1 MKWRRGSGGLT
12 RVEDRRGQSGGFGMP
27 GGAMGAGLGG
37 LGVVGVILALV
48 FTVFT
53 GGGGGFDVG
62 GVPQF
67 PGAQAAPAQADELD
81 AQGDLRDFTVFVADD
96 VQSTWNEIFQGA
108 SREYPPGG
116 LVLFSG
122 GTVSGCGPASSATG
136 PFYCPGDQKVYVDLS
151 FYRELQSRF
160 GAPGDFAQAYVIAH
174 EVGHHVQTI
183 LGTNGQVQQ
192 LSRENPDSANEL
204 SVRLELQADC
214 YAGVWANSANAR
226 GLLEQGDVEEGLAAA
241 AAVGDDRIQQQTQG
255 RIDPE
260 SWTHGSSE
268 QRVEWFRRGFESGDP
283 NSCDTFSGDL

>member
-1 MKWRRGSGGLT
+1 
-12 RVEDRRGQSGGFGMP
+12 
-27 GGAMGAGLGG
+27 MGAGLGG
-37 LGVVGVILALV
+37 LGVIGIVLALV

-62 GVPQF
+62 GVPQL
-67 PGAQAAPAQADELD
+67 PGAQAAPGQAEELD
-81 AQGDLRDFTVFVADD
+81 TQADLRDFTVFVADD
-96 VQSTWNEIFQGA
+96 VQATWNEIFESAG
-108 SREYPPGG
+108 RGYTPGG

-136 PFYCPGDQKVYVDLS
+136 PFYCPADQKVYIDLS
-151 FYRELQSRF
+151 FYRELQNRF

-174 EVGHHVQTI
+174 EVGHHVQAV

-192 LSRENPDSANEL
+192 LSRENPDAANEL

-214 YAGVWANSANAR
+214 YAGVWASSADAR
-226 GLLEQGDVEEGLAAA
+226 GLLEQGDIEEGLGAA

-255 RIDPE
+255 RINPE